1 MLIGALLSAGRN
13 EPMRDQNIVSDVSCP
28 TIFNGMPPLIR
39 ADLLRLRV
47 RIAFPATAPR
57 RPIRIG

>member
-13 EPMRDQNIVSDVSCP
+13 EPIRDQNIVSDASFS
-28 TIFNGMPPLIR
+28 TIFMPPLIL

-47 RIAFPATAPR
+47 RIAFPATALR
-57 RPIRIG
+57 RPARMG